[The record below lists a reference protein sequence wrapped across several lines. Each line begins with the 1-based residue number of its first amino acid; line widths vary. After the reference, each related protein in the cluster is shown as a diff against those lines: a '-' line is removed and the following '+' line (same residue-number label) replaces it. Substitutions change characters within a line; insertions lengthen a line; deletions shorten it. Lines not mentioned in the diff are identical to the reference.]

1 MAAAITSPLGS
12 PLSIVSTPKRTRRT
26 EGQIAPINRI
36 GFKRIKYTRNL
47 SYRDADWGRQ
57 MASGH
62 QGHMAAAITSP
73 LGSPLSIV
81 STPKRTRRTEGQIAP
96 INRIGF
102 KRIKYTRNLSYRD
115 ADWGRQ
121 MASGH
126 QGHVSAL
133 PTRCMRVRDRLQD
146 EVCK

>member
-1 MAAAITSPLGS
+1 
-12 PLSIVSTPKRTRRT
+12 
-26 EGQIAPINRI
+26 
-36 GFKRIKYTRNL
+36 
-47 SYRDADWGRQ
+47 
-57 MASGH
+57 
-62 QGHMAAAITSP
+62 MAAAITSP

-133 PTRCMRVRDRLQD
+133 PTRCTLHARARPASRRSLQVIRAVSARRGSF
-146 EVCK
+146 ESAGSL